1 MNGIIP
7 NGFTTRFLCSFYL
20 RRSHAG
26 QWIIIVLPYNI
37 LEIGAIR
44 GQKSMVT
51 YKIEVTEL
59 NFEVRSDLRG
69 CLESAMAS
77 EATKAVRGN
86 MHMDTRIIKVA
97 EFKSEVI

>member
-1 MNGIIP
+1 MKNGL
-7 NGFTTRFLCSFYL
+7 RFHFYL
-20 RRSHAG
+20 RRSHSG
-26 QWIIIVLPYNI
+26 QWMIIVLPPYNI

-51 YKIEVTEL
+51 YKIEVTEC

-69 CLESAMAS
+69 CLVSAMAS

-86 MHMDTRIIKVA
+86 MHIEDNQGCQVQI
-97 EFKSEVI
+97 

>member
-1 MNGIIP
+1 M
-7 NGFTTRFLCSFYL
+7 
-20 RRSHAG
+20 
-26 QWIIIVLPYNI
+26 IIVLPPYNI

-51 YKIEVTEL
+51 YKIEVTEC